1 MSSGRGRPL
10 AKELRKPEPIMS
22 PAPSVRQIS
31 NRRVNT
37 ERGLERES
45 LLGGIDKES
54 SFRNHGA
61 RDSLLTKSPHDSE
74 SDNDSIYQNSHQ
86 SQNNQNIH
94 SAQILHLQYQNGQM
108 NHSDSV
114 NLMMPQRSY
123 ASPDMPGMPS
133 ISEYVPGGTASSLG
147 WMDLLPYYIP
157 MFSWIQQ
164 YCLEYFI
171 GDLIGG
177 ISLATF
183 QIPMAISYAT
193 SLAKVPISCGL
204 YALGVA
210 PLIYCLF
217 GSVPQMITGPEA
229 PISLIVGQAVEPL
242 LHHLKRKNLDPR
254 DFVVSISFVSG
265 AALLG
270 FGLGRFGFLD
280 NILCDSLLKGFI
292 CGVGIVM
299 VINSSIALLGLNKKL
314 QDVIND
320 KNDID
325 IHSPFDKVRFIYEYW
340 REYNGL
346 TLKVSVSAF
355 VTILAIRHLKT
366 WAVNRNKSK
375 YRHAIYFPE
384 ILFVVVVSTVLCYQL
399 NWHDKGLAIVGAVTD
414 DTSTSI
420 IFNPFSTTHLHLM
433 RKLASSG
440 LVCAMLG
447 FFESTTALK
456 SLGSRYDL
464 PISSNRELVALGA
477 INIACSVFGALPS
490 FGGYGR
496 SKINAISAKTT
507 TSGAIMG
514 IISLITV
521 KTILPYLEYIPLCV
535 LSVITAVIGIS
546 LISEGPPN
554 LYFHWV
560 SEGYNEIFTFGMT
573 VLTTLFYSMEAGI
586 AVGLIYLL
594 IRVIK
599 NSADSYIQILGR
611 VPGTNTFLDA
621 DLANENMDEAANIS
635 QRPSGPDRKTS
646 QLNLFTDNFRPL
658 NYQALEEIEGCL
670 IIKIPEPLTFTN
682 TSDLRARLKRLEM
695 YGSVK
700 AHPALKRTRDA
711 SMTKYLIFDM
721 EGMTTIDSSAAQI
734 LHMIILGYHNQGMK
748 AFFIRVHKNRA
759 LRRRLSNTG
768 ITEILRAN
776 LKAMNYSEISGQYSI
791 EPEVNNGRSTRD
803 LSRMNYHDD
812 QPLPVTESPS
822 SPYFE
827 HIRSALR
834 VIDNFENLESSS
846 ELLAHFCV

>member
-1 MSSGRGRPL
+1 MSSSGRGRQL
-10 AKELRKPEPIMS
+10 AKEARRQDAVNS

-31 NRRVNT
+31 GRRVNN
-37 ERGLERES
+37 ERNLEREP
-45 LLGGIDKES
+45 LLANQDKEAA
-54 SFRNHGA
+54 RGHGS
-61 RDSLLTKSPHDSE
+61 RDSPLASMQTSDSDVESVVYHNQSGNMGHSE
-74 SDNDSIYQNSHQ
+74 SVNIVLPHRSH
-86 SQNNQNIH
+86 
-94 SAQILHLQYQNGQM
+94 
-108 NHSDSV
+108 
-114 NLMMPQRSY
+114 
-123 ASPDMPGMPS
+123 ASGHMPS
-133 ISEYVPGGTASSLG
+133 ISEYVPGGNASSLT
-147 WMDLLPYYIP
+147 WMQLLPYYLP
-157 MFSWIQQ
+157 MFSWVRE
-164 YCLEYFI
+164 YCFEFFV

-177 ISLATF
+177 VSLATF

-210 PLIYCLF
+210 PIIYLLF

-242 LHHLKRKNLDPR
+242 LHHMKKKHLDPR
-254 DFVVSISFVSG
+254 DFVVAITFVSG

-280 NILCDSLLKGFI
+280 NVLCDSLLKGFI

-299 VINSSIALLGLNKKL
+299 VINSLVALLGLGQKL

-320 KNDID
+320 KNDVD
-325 IHSPFDKVRFIYEYW
+325 IHSPFDKLCFIYDHMS
-340 REYNGL
+340 EYNAL
-346 TLKVSVSAF
+346 TLKVSLCAF
-355 VTILAIRHLKT
+355 VIIMVVRHI
-366 WAVNRNKSK
+366 KS
-375 YRHAIYFPE
+375 HAATSKNVYFRRIIYFPE
-384 ILFVVVVSTVLCYQL
+384 LLLVVASTTFLSYKL
-399 NWHDKGLAIVGAVTD
+399 DWHAKGLAIVGAVAD
-414 DTSTSI
+414 DSSTALL
-420 IFNPFSTTHLHLM
+420 FNPFSSIHLKLM
-433 RKLASSG
+433 RRLVSSG

-496 SKINAISAKTT
+496 SKINAMSAKTT

-521 KTILPYLEYIPLCV
+521 KTVLPYLQYIPLCV

-554 LYFHWV
+554 LQFHWA
-560 SEGYNEIFTFGMT
+560 SRGYDEIVTFFMT
-573 VLTTLFYSMEAGI
+573 VTTTIFFSMEAGI
-586 AVGLIYLL
+586 AVGLIYSL

-599 NSADSYIQILGR
+599 NSADSCIQILGR

-621 DLANENMDEAANIS
+621 DLANETIEDQTEPNLKLALLGQLSE
-635 QRPSGPDRKTS
+635 
-646 QLNLFTDNFRPL
+646 LNLFTDNFRPL

-695 YGSVK
+695 YGSAK

-721 EGMTTIDSSAAQI
+721 EGMTSIDSSAAQI
-734 LHMIILGYHNQGMK
+734 LHMIILTYHNQGIK
-748 AFFIRVHKNRA
+748 AFFIRVHKSRA
-759 LRRRLSNTG
+759 LRGRLSNTG
-768 ITEILRAN
+768 ITEILRSN
-776 LKAMNYSEISGQYSI
+776 LKAMRYRHFCAASAGDVET
-791 EPEVNNGRSTRD
+791 NNGRSTRD
-803 LSRMNYHDD
+803 LTQLGLHDD
-812 QPLPVTESPS
+812 QPLPVTESPT

-834 VIDNFENLESSS
+834 VIDNFENCEQPNF
-846 ELLAHFCV
+846 EV

>member
-1 MSSGRGRPL
+1 MSRGRQL
-10 AKELRKPEPIMS
+10 SKDLHQTAPIAS
-22 PAPSVRQIS
+22 PAPSARHIS
-31 NRRVNT
+31 GRRVNSERFT
-37 ERGLERES
+37 EREP
-45 LLGGIDKES
+45 LLAPDKEF
-54 SFRNHGA
+54 FRHGA
-61 RDSLLTKSPHDSE
+61 RDAPGESSSDTESLV
-74 SDNDSIYQNSHQ
+74 YQHYDG
-86 SQNNQNIH
+86 H
-94 SAQILHLQYQNGQM
+94 MG
-108 NHSDSV
+108 HSDSV
-114 NLMMPQRSY
+114 NVLRPQRSHVS
-123 ASPDMPGMPS
+123 ANLPS
-133 ISEYVPGGTASSLG
+133 IAEYVPGGNASSLS
-147 WMDLLPYYIP
+147 WWELLPYYLP
-157 MFSWIQQ
+157 FLSWVRE
-164 YCLEYFI
+164 YCVEFFI

-177 ISLATF
+177 VSLATF

-210 PLIYCLF
+210 PLIYLLF

-242 LHHLKRKNLDPR
+242 LHHMKKKHLDPR
-254 DFVVSISFVSG
+254 DFVVAISFVSG

-280 NILCDSLLKGFI
+280 NVLCDLLLKGFI
-292 CGVGIVM
+292 CGVGVVM
-299 VINSSIALLGLNKKL
+299 VINSLVVLLGLAKKL

-325 IHSPFDKVRFIYEYW
+325 IHSPFDKLRFLYEHW
-340 REYNGL
+340 NEYHAL
-346 TLKVSVSAF
+346 TLKVSLGAF
-355 VTILAIRHLKT
+355 LTIILVRNLKHR
-366 WAVNRNKSK
+366 AVASKNRIM
-375 YRHAIYFPE
+375 RQAIYFPE
-384 ILFVVVVSTVLCYQL
+384 ILVVVTVTTVLCYTL
-399 NWHDKGLAIVGAVTD
+399 NWHEQGLAIVGAVKD
-414 DTSTSI
+414 DTDKAI
-420 IFNPFSTTHLHLM
+420 LFNPFSTTHLHLM
-433 RKLASSG
+433 KRLVSSG

-521 KTILPYLEYIPLCV
+521 KTVLGYLEFIPMCV
-535 LSVITAVIGIS
+535 LSVITAVIGIL

-554 LYFHWV
+554 LYFHWI
-560 SEGYNEIFTFGMT
+560 SEGYNEIGTFVMT
-573 VLTTLFYSMEAGI
+573 VVTTLFFSMEAGI

-594 IRVIK
+594 IRVIR

-621 DLANENMDEAANIS
+621 DLANETFEESVEDS
-635 QRPSGPDRKTS
+635 QRPGPLRKAS

-658 NYQALEEIEGCL
+658 NCRALEEIEGCL

-682 TSDLRARLKRLEM
+682 TSDLRARLRRLEM
-695 YGSVK
+695 YGSAK

-721 EGMTTIDSSAAQI
+721 EGMSFVDSSAAEI
-734 LHMIILGYHNQGMK
+734 LHMIVLGYHNQGIK
-748 AFFIRVHKNRA
+748 AFFIRVPKNRA

-768 ITEILRAN
+768 ITGILHAN
-776 LKAMNYSEISGQYSI
+776 LRAMNYGQIAAQYSVSEG
-791 EPEVNNGRSTRD
+791 EPNNGRSTRD
-803 LSRMNYHDD
+803 FSSMSHQDD
-812 QPLPVTESPS
+812 QPLPVTESPN
-822 SPYFE
+822 SPYFD

-834 VIDNFENLESSS
+834 LIDNFENRDN
-846 ELLAHFCV
+846 AMGV

>member
-1 MSSGRGRPL
+1 MVGH
-10 AKELRKPEPIMS
+10 
-22 PAPSVRQIS
+22 
-31 NRRVNT
+31 
-37 ERGLERES
+37 
-45 LLGGIDKES
+45 DKES
-54 SFRNHGA
+54 FLRNYGN
-61 RDSLLTKSPHDSE
+61 RDVPSGYPHDSGSDSE
-74 SDNDSIYQNSHQ
+74 SVNYQNYKSLAMGHQ
-86 SQNNQNIH
+86 
-94 SAQILHLQYQNGQM
+94 
-108 NHSDSV
+108 DSV
-114 NLMMPQRSY
+114 NMVTPQRSY
-123 ASPDMPGMPS
+123 ISHPIPA
-133 ISEYVPGGTASSLG
+133 ISEYVPGGGTSSLS
-147 WMDLLPYYIP
+147 WIQLLPYYFPI
-157 MFSWIQQ
+157 FSWIGE
-164 YCLEYFI
+164 YCWEYFI

-177 ISLATF
+177 VSLATF

-210 PLIYCLF
+210 PIIYLVF

-242 LHHLKRKNLDPR
+242 LHHMKKKHLDPR

-280 NILCDSLLKGFI
+280 NVLCDSLLKGFI

-299 VINSSIALLGLNKKL
+299 VINSLIALLGLAKKL

-325 IHSPFDKVRFIYEYW
+325 IHSPFDKVRFIIGNW
-340 REYNGL
+340 RDYHSL
-346 TLKVSVSAF
+346 TLKVSISAF
-355 VTILAIRHLKT
+355 LAILIIRRLKQ
-366 WAVNRNKSK
+366 WAVKSNNRIL
-375 YRHAIYFPE
+375 RQAIYFPE
-384 ILFVVVVSTVLCYQL
+384 ILTVVVVTTVMCYKWD
-399 NWHDKGLAIVGAVTD
+399 WHERGLSIVGALTD
-414 DTSTSI
+414 DSERI
-420 IFNPFSTTHLHLM
+420 LFNPFSTVQLHLM
-433 RKLASSG
+433 KRLASSG
-440 LVCAMLG
+440 FVCALLG

-496 SKINAISAKTT
+496 SKINAKSARTT

-514 IISLITV
+514 LISLITV
-521 KTILPYLEYIPLCV
+521 KTVLGYLEFIPLCV
-535 LSVITAVIGIS
+535 LSVITAVIGIL

-560 SEGYNEIFTFGMT
+560 SEGFNEIFTFAMT
-573 VLTTLFYSMEAGI
+573 VLTTLFFSMEAGI
-586 AVGLIYLL
+586 AVGLLYLL
-594 IRVIK
+594 VRVIK

-611 VPGTNTFLDA
+611 VPGTNTFIDA
-621 DLANENMDEAANIS
+621 DLANEGFDEQFDTPSRPGA
-635 QRPSGPDRKTS
+635 QRNVS

-682 TSDLRARLKRLEM
+682 TSDLRVRLKRLEM
-695 YGSVK
+695 YGSAK

-721 EGMTTIDSSAAQI
+721 EGMTFIDSSAAEI
-734 LHMIILGYHNQGMK
+734 LHMIILGYHNQGIK
-748 AFFIRVHKNRA
+748 IFFIRVHKNRP
-759 LRRRLSNTG
+759 LRRRLRKTG
-768 ITEILRAN
+768 ITGIISES
-776 LKAMNYSEISGQYSI
+776 LKSMNYGNIILQLFTETD
-791 EPEVNNGRSTRD
+791 NMNGRPIRD
-803 LSRMNYHDD
+803 LSHLNMHDD
-812 QPLPVTESPS
+812 QPLPVTESPK
-822 SPYFE
+822 SPFFE

-834 VIDNFENLESSS
+834 LIDHFENTCEPGYSYN
-846 ELLAHFCV
+846 V

>member
-1 MSSGRGRPL
+1 
-10 AKELRKPEPIMS
+10 MS

-31 NRRVNT
+31 NRRVNA

-45 LLGGIDKES
+45 LLGTSDKEAS
-54 SFRNHGA
+54 YRNHGA
-61 RDSLLTKSPHDSE
+61 REPLLTKSREHLLAKSQDSE
-74 SDNDSIYQNSHQ
+74 SDNDSIYQNQ
-86 SQNNQNIH
+86 PTNQFNSQNNTLNMH
-94 SAQILHLQYQNGQM
+94 LLQYQNGLM
-108 NHSDSV
+108 GHSDSV
-114 NLMMPQRSY
+114 NLIMPQRSY
-123 ASPDMPGMPS
+123 ATPAMAP
-133 ISEYVPGGTASSLG
+133 ISEYVPGGSSSSLG

-157 MFSWIQQ
+157 MFSWIPE

-183 QIPMAISYAT
+183 QIPMAISYAS

-242 LHHLKRKNLDPR
+242 LHHLKKKHLDPR
-254 DFVVSISFVSG
+254 DFVVSITFVSG

-299 VINSSIALLGLNKKL
+299 VINSSIALLGLTKKL

-320 KNDID
+320 KDDID
-325 IHSPFDKVRFIYEYW
+325 IHSPFDKVRFLYQYW
-340 REYNGL
+340 KEYNSL
-346 TLKVSVSAF
+346 SLKVSVCAF
-355 VTILAIRHLKT
+355 VSIIAIRHLKNWVVKKNT
-366 WAVNRNKSK
+366 KF
-375 YRHAIYFPE
+375 RHAIYFPE
-384 ILFVVVVSTVLCYQL
+384 ILLVVVVSTVLCYQL
-399 NWHDKGLAIVGAVTD
+399 HWHEQGLAIVGAIRD
-414 DTSTSI
+414 DHSTSI
-420 IFNPFSTTHLHLM
+420 LFNPFSSTHRHLM
-433 RKLASSG
+433 RRLASSG

-496 SKINAISAKTT
+496 SKINAISARTT

-521 KTILPYLEYIPLCV
+521 KTILGYLEYIPLCV

-554 LYFHWV
+554 LYFHWI

-573 VLTTLFYSMEAGI
+573 VVTTLFYSMEAGI

-621 DLANENMDEAANIS
+621 DLANETMDEIKDS
-635 QRPSGPDRKTS
+635 TQRPAGPDRKTS

-721 EGMTTIDSSAAQI
+721 EGMTSIDSSAAQI

-759 LRRRLSNTG
+759 LRNRLSNTG
-768 ITEILRAN
+768 ITDILREN
-776 LKAMNYSEISGQYSI
+776 LKAMNYAEISGYYNV
-791 EPEVNNGRSTRD
+791 EPELNNGRSTRD

-812 QPLPVTESPS
+812 QPLPVTESPT

-834 VIDNFENLESSS
+834 VIDNFEILESSS
-846 ELLAHFCV
+846 DLLASLGV